1 MKIATTRIAWVDALK
16 GFAILMVVLGHILQ
30 RFYSDDT
37 LAVRFIY
44 SFHVP
49 LFMFLSGYVSYKI
62 FAWNSLE
69 KRFWQLI
76 VPFFS
81 AIVLDYLIH
90 HISQLSIGGLCD
102 YIVSIILRP
111 DKGLWFLWALFF
123 INILFVG
130 CRKVASA
137 VSVDER
143 IVVLGAAGILNLVE
157 LLTRFELFGYH
168 WIAWYFIFFAIGAY
182 WRIFDQKDRSRLDRS
197 ILIVSAIL
205 FPILAGFFRMH
216 NQTPGFYRWIN
227 LGPYFP
233 ILYRIIVSFAGIA
246 FFVELFK
253 FFCKEQN
260 VVYKQLIKLGGGFGN
275 LLPAFVSIIP
285 IFQISHMG
293 RTARWDFNRIHI
305 YCDKLH

>member
-81 AIVLDYLIH
+81 AIVLDYLIY

-260 VVYKQLIKLGGGFGN
+260 VVYKQLIKLGGGLWESITCICFYYSYFSNFPYGTN
-275 LLPAFVSIIP
+275 CPLGFQSDSYLL
-285 IFQISHMG
+285 
-293 RTARWDFNRIHI
+293 
-305 YCDKLH
+305 